1 MGVDRTNE
9 FLAAV
14 ASLQRTDTA
23 TEEIFLGGSP
33 PLSHH
38 PSAAV
43 GKGGPLSAVGGGG
56 GVVEGPA
63 TQFSK
68 AAAVISRGIHE
79 TTLKLE
85 RLTKLAKKQSLYED
99 NSAKVHELT
108 VGIKSDLQTLDS
120 DLKSLQQF
128 IEDGRTRSTRHSNE
142 NNVAIVDNLK
152 SQLASTTKSFA
163 EVLQIRTKTLKEQ
176 HHRQKNFGDPTNFIP
191 RSKSNRF
198 VDDGS
203 VPDSTAVAAQ
213 EQMVAREDTYLS
225 SRAQQVEN
233 IEGMIHELGQM
244 YVKLTTLIEEQGA
257 VAVRIDENMSTTLEN
272 TERGHHELMVGLS
285 RMSSNQW
292 LILKVFAIL
301 ITFSTFFVVFV
312 A

>member
-9 FLAAV
+9 FLATV
-14 ASLQRTDTA
+14 ATLQRSGAQDVLA
-23 TEEIFLGGSP
+23 YE
-33 PLSHH
+33 
-38 PSAAV
+38 PSAASSSV
-43 GKGGPLSAVGGGG
+43 HMMPEGGA
-56 GVVEGPA
+56 A

-68 AAAVISRGIHE
+68 AASVVSRGIHE

-108 VGIKSDLQTLDS
+108 VGIKGDLQILDA

-128 IEDGRTRSTRHSNE
+128 VDDGRTRSTKHSKE
-142 NNVAIVDNLK
+142 NSAAIVDNLK
-152 SQLASTTKSFA
+152 SQLAFTTKSFA

-176 HHRQKNFGDPTNFIP
+176 HHRQKNFGDPSNALP
-191 RSKSNRF
+191 RSKANRF
-198 VDDGS
+198 VDDAPS
-203 VPDSTAVAAQ
+203 QEQMAAQ
-213 EQMVAREDTYLS
+213 EQMVAREDVYLS

-244 YVKLTTLIEEQGA
+244 YVKLTSIIDMHGEMA
-257 VAVRIDENMSTTLEN
+257 IRIDENLNTTLEN
-272 TERGHHELMVGLS
+272 TENGHRELMITLNRVSG
-285 RMSSNQW
+285 NQW
-292 LILKVFAIL
+292 LLLKVFAVL
-301 ITFSTFFVVFV
+301 IAFSTFFVVFV